1 MTILE
6 LEGLLREHLPQN
18 EVLTTKQGRAGVTPF
33 IRNYDFCPA
42 CGRGF
47 FLLRVDQIYC
57 SPACKQ
63 KAYRA
68 RKAARR

>member
-6 LEGLLREHLPQN
+6 LEGLLREHMPQN
-18 EVLTTKQGRAGVTPF
+18 AVEQPRQGRASVTPF
-33 IRNYDFCPA
+33 IRNYDFCGP

-47 FLLRVDQIYC
+47 FLSRVDQVYC